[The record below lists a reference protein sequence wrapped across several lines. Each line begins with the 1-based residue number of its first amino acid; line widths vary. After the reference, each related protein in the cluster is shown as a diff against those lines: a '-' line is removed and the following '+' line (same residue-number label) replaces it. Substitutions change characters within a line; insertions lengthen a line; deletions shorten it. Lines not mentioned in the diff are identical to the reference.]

1 MSTPRGVIRRTGRLN
16 YRAFARISDL
26 QVPGQIFAASQPSRE
41 TVSLSHTKAH
51 AKPRRTR
58 REGTRGINHMV
69 FAASRSSRESTRGG
83 KVADAGVN

>member
-1 MSTPRGVIRRTGRLN
+1 MPAPRGMIRRTGRLN

-26 QVPGQIFAASQPSRE
+26 QVPGKIFAASQPSRE

-58 REGTRGINHMV
+58 RGSCISIHPVSRALSCGFWVRQCTGV
-69 FAASRSSRESTRGG
+69 FPG
-83 KVADAGVN
+83 